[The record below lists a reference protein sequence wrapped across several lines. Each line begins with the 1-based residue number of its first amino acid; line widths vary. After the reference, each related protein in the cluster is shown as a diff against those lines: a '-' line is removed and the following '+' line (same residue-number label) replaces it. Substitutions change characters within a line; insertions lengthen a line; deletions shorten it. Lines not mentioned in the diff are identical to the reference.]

1 MGTDVTVDLKQMERM
16 AESINNRAAN
26 LRIKFAN
33 MLDDV
38 KDMQKYW
45 KGESYAKFATTVNNT
60 IPTLDKMVKYFGVS
74 LPKEIIAKRNQ
85 YAKSMQMAEVSAE
98 KNQNIFE
105 LTKLTIANQGTE
117 IKFNSAGMASL
128 TSKID
133 QRFENILNTNLVN
146 IKEDFNSIT
155 WKGDTGKKLK
165 TKFRE
170 YMDETI
176 SAVNKI
182 RKAYRNALEA
192 QAKAMDKAE
201 TGNATSGATADV
213 STLNT
218 QAQAAEN
225 QADTLKGQNYDWQT
239 LGMK

>member
-98 KNQNIFE
+98 K
-105 LTKLTIANQGTE
+105 
-117 IKFNSAGMASL
+117 KFNSAGMASL

-133 QRFENILNTNLVN
+133 QRFNNILNTNLVN